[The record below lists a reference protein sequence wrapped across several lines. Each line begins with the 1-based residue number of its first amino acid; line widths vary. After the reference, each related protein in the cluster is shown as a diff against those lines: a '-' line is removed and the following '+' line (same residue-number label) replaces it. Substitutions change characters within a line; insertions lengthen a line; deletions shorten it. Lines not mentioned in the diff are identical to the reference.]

1 MFELLVL
8 LIPALPLAAAL
19 ITGVSL
25 FAGDKLHYRS
35 VQGIVC
41 VSAFLSFVAT
51 IAVATTVF
59 ADPTPREVVAWHWL
73 ALGESGVDVAF
84 LIDALSIVM
93 MLVVTGFGWLIALFS
108 RNYMHKDRSFT
119 RYFSA
124 LALFLF
130 AMLVLVMGNNF
141 VLLFLGWEAVG
152 VCSYLLI
159 GHYYERTSAAR
170 AGTRAFLMNRVG
182 DAGFLLGIFAI
193 AQEFGS
199 VTYREVLPMALT
211 MDSGTATVIALCLLL
226 GAIGKSAQLPLG
238 TWLARAMEGP
248 TPSSA
253 LIHAATM
260 VTAGV
265 YMIVRAHAIY
275 DAAPD
280 ALLVVALVGLAT
292 ALYGALVGQTLSD
305 IKGILAASTTTQLG
319 LMFVACGLGAYTVA
333 IFHLVAHAFLKSYL
347 FLSAPSIL
355 HHLHGKAQPGAVQAA
370 EAAPHWSRLVPAGI
384 IALLAVALGV
394 AWWQGAPVGLA
405 GAALLA
411 AGVLSVLVTLQHLSS
426 LSRHTFAHGGAAD
439 GADGHAHGPSLLGP
453 AFGLALLVGVG
464 AAAGLLPGSVEQGWF
479 GQMLAP
485 AIGQVAPREANFLI
499 VLAVAGVLALAMFW
513 SWLSATRMERFAAE
527 LPGLDMLRLRGLYAA
542 AMHRFWLD
550 ETYERFLAGP
560 ARRLGAWFERID
572 TSVIDRISGSAAPAS
587 RVDTAGRI
595 WEERMLGARAANGGE
610 GQVLAW
616 LATVSR
622 DTGRDAPKPAAPRG
636 VLGWLT
642 QTAATDAAWVER
654 EVIGT
659 ANGLGGRLTTAAA
672 TASAWAERVL
682 FGRGINDGVPY
693 AGAVFGQ
700 WLQRLEPML
709 QRPAVAYALLIA
721 GVGTAILLGT

>member
-35 VQGIVC
+35 VQGLVC
-41 VSAFLSFVAT
+41 GAAFLSFAATVA
-51 IAVATTVF
+51 VGVMVF
-59 ADPTPREVVAWHWL
+59 ADPAPREVLAWRWL
-73 ALGESGVDVAF
+73 SLGESGVDVAF
-84 LIDALSIVM
+84 LIDALSVVM

-119 RYFSA
+119 RYFAA

-193 AQEFGS
+193 ANEFGS
-199 VTYREVLPMALT
+199 VNYREVLLMAHTL
-211 MDSGTATVIALCLLL
+211 DSGTATVIALCLLL

-265 YMIVRAHAIY
+265 YMIVRSHAIY

-355 HHLHGKAQPGAVQAA
+355 HHLHGKAQPGALQPAH
-370 EAAPHWSRLVPAGI
+370 AAPHWSRLVPAGVI
-384 IALLAVALGV
+384 TLMVAALGV

-411 AGVLSVLVTLQHLSS
+411 AGVLSVLVTLQHLGS
-426 LSRHTFAHGGAAD
+426 LSRHTFGHGDAAAD
-439 GADGHAHGPSLLGP
+439 DGHGHGPSLVGP
-453 AFGLALLVGVG
+453 ALGLAVLIGLG

-479 GQMLAP
+479 GQLLAP
-485 AIGQVAPREANFLI
+485 AIGTVVPREANFLV
-499 VLAVAGVLALAMFW
+499 VLAVAGVLALAMLW
-513 SWLSATRMERFAAE
+513 SWLSATKMERFAAE

-550 ETYERFLAGP
+550 EAYERYVCAP

-572 TSVIDRISGSAAPAS
+572 IRVIDRLSGSAAPAS

-595 WEERMLGARAANGGE
+595 WEERMLGARASTGGDRD
-610 GQVLAW
+610 VLAW
-616 LATVSR
+616 LAAVNRNTAR
-622 DTGRDAPKPAAPRG
+622 AAPQPEAPRG
-636 VLGWLT
+636 VVGWLT

-654 EVIGT
+654 EVIGR
-659 ANGLGGRLTTAAA
+659 ANGLGGRLTTTAAG
-672 TASAWAERVL
+672 ASAWAERVL
-682 FGRGINDGVPY
+682 FGRGINEGMPY
-693 AGAVFGQ
+693 AGAVFGH
-700 WLQRLEPML
+700 WFERLEL
-709 QRPAVAYALLIA
+709 RLLRPAVAYAML
-721 GVGTAILLGT
+721 GVGIGAAIFFGA